1 LGIRPKDS
9 APPAAPA
16 RAPPDRAGTGPTPAT
31 RGPADGNNRAVPTI
45 MNTDRDEF
53 EKRVEPTDIPVRVTV
68 GAAARR

>member
-1 LGIRPKDS
+1 
-9 APPAAPA
+9 
-16 RAPPDRAGTGPTPAT
+16 
-31 RGPADGNNRAVPTI
+31 